1 MNFHRWTAVRGACQ
15 IERRH
20 FRDNSRTGLEST
32 RRFFFFLLIFLL
44 KIKRSS
50 SLFLARFCS
59 RSLSLSL
66 SPLMLP
72 LSVNFDREQRP
83 IFALA
88 RGILSN
94 FYEFSFEAIFFLI
107 RRRWSMARRLN
118 GFCAF
123 YLARDVVDNVLPWS
137 SLTGFI
143 FPSPRCPFCS
153 ARSCGSLN
161 FRRRPRKNTN
171 RGIFM
176 DWAGIDFDR
185 TFSIINDA
193 ARVDTTW

>member
-1 MNFHRWTAVRGACQ
+1 MNFHRWTAERGACQ

-32 RRFFFFLLIFLL
+32 RRFFFFFVNFFVKNKTFLFPFSGSLLF
-44 KIKRSS
+44 
-50 SLFLARFCS
+50 
-59 RSLSLSL
+59 SLSLSL

-72 LSVNFDREQRP
+72 LSVNFDREQRA

-143 FPSPRCPFCS
+143 FPSPRCPFRS